1 MTARTAS
8 EYRGSRN
15 PGLSGIVPEMEK
27 DMAMSKLTDQ
37 LRTDEQLLR
46 REIGKT
52 LVVPL
57 KDLSRRRCRWREGR
71 RCYHGEPE
79 RLSDGRSTKM
89 CQNPCDVF
97 PAPFTGDL
105 AIAAELLLRKC
116 DKSKLFYAI
125 ERFLRATGHKIPE
138 DTGGYWE
145 WFVYANPADRCIVC
159 LMALDPQ
166 PEEKP

>member
-1 MTARTAS
+1 
-8 EYRGSRN
+8 
-15 PGLSGIVPEMEK
+15 
-27 DMAMSKLTDQ
+27 MSNIDQ
-37 LRTDEQLLR
+37 LRDEQVLR
-46 REIGKT
+46 REIGMVLNPGWGHEHCYIMNDTHWPDGAILTDPPKN
-52 LVVPL
+52 
-57 KDLSRRRCRWREGR
+57 DRWPKASCWKCNAVAQLQSDDELTTAMW
-71 RCYHGEPE
+71 E
-79 RLSDGRSTKM
+79 RLDIT
-89 CQNPCDVF
+89 PCPIPD
-97 PAPFTGDL
+97 PFTGDL